1 MFFEIRHRPDLI
13 FKSPKLDYPRK
24 VIQIRVPI
32 WFRVFFHILWRPA
45 HLLIEATLTPTMYF
59 SASIKVQHENDKH
72 EMEEKFRERL
82 YQVSEEFSAE
92 LTTNK
97 EELQAR
103 HKKQLGNCHG

>member
-1 MFFEIRHRPDLI
+1 MNLQVNLICLWCQSIIR
-13 FKSPKLDYPRK
+13 
-24 VIQIRVPI
+24 
-32 WFRVFFHILWRPA
+32 
-45 HLLIEATLTPTMYF
+45 LTVQQRNHF
-59 SASIKVQHENDKH
+59 LADSIKVQHENDKH

-103 HKKQLGNCHG
+103 HKKQLGKLHAGDVFSAQN